1 MRNRAVLL
9 LPTLTL
15 ACSLGSKP
23 DAGDPY
29 QEETLETY
37 LQALPQQ
44 DRLSVGV
51 PTADDTPGALT
62 HVGDAVLAAEG
73 VRFARAVN
81 QPVRHLV
88 VALHDITAFP
98 PTRYD
103 ATRREFLWGPW
114 ANPGDVGKMALI
126 VRENDPG
133 SDFKYAYSLVRATHS
148 DLSDA
153 VPVISGGSTP
163 DAENPNRG
171 VGVALWD
178 LEANHDFVL
187 AHDRSAS
194 RVSDGRGRFVTLF
207 GHRAASDGDALFN
220 VAVFRN
226 FVPEQTLA
234 QAQAQAQAP
243 SPLDVDYF
251 YGRFLGT
258 SGVRVDFVD
267 SEVLADLCDDSAE
280 TCFEHDVVRDSE
292 ERFDYNAFFVN
303 RGLGRAEA
311 RLSEGDLS
319 ASVHLIECWSP
330 TLDRTS
336 FQIETDGAM
345 VETMENGG
353 CATPADQS
361 PSELGLPELA
371 DIDPAMLNAMTC
383 AAEHGLIG
391 CE

>member
-1 MRNRAVLL
+1 MRNRAILL
-9 LPTLTL
+9 LPSLAL
-15 ACSLGSKP
+15 ACGGEPPP
-23 DAGDPY
+23 DAGDEY
-29 QEETLETY
+29 QPSTLATY

-44 DRLSVGV
+44 DRLSVGI

-62 HVGDAVLAAEG
+62 HAGDAVLAAEG

-88 VALHDITAFP
+88 IALRDIVSFP
-98 PTRYD
+98 PTRFD

-114 ANPGDVGKMALI
+114 NNPREAGKMALV
-126 VRENDPG
+126 VRQNDPG
-133 SDFKYAYSLVRATHS
+133 SDFEYSYALVRATAS

-163 DAENPNRG
+163 DADDPSLG

-187 AHDRSAS
+187 AHDRSESHA
-194 RVSDGRGRFVTLF
+194 SDGRGRFVTLF
-207 GHRAASDGDALFN
+207 GHRAVSGGEALFN

-226 FVPEQTLA
+226 FVPEQTLG
-234 QAQAQAQAP
+234 QAAAP
-243 SPLDVDYF
+243 APLDVDYF
-251 YGRFLGT
+251 YGRLLGAA
-258 SGVRVDFVD
+258 GMRVDFVD

-280 TCFEHDVVRDSE
+280 TCFEHDVVADSD
-292 ERFDYNAFFVN
+292 ERFDYSAFFVN

-311 RLSEGDLS
+311 RLSEGDLD
-319 ASVHLIECWSP
+319 ASVHLVECWSP

-353 CATPADQS
+353 CAAPADQS
-361 PSELGLPELA
+361 PSELGLPDLG
-371 DIDPAMLNAMTC
+371 DIDPAMLRAMTC
-383 AAEHGLIG
+383 AAEQGLIG

>member
-1 MRNRAVLL
+1 MRNRAILM
-9 LPTLTL
+9 LPTLAL
-15 ACSLGSKP
+15 ACSVGSKP

-29 QEETLETY
+29 EASTLAAY

-44 DRLSVGV
+44 DRLSAGV

-62 HVGDAVLAAEG
+62 HAGDSVLAAEG
-73 VRFARAVN
+73 VQFARAVN

-88 VALHDITAFP
+88 VVLHDITAFP
-98 PTRYD
+98 PTSYD

-114 ANPGDVGKMALI
+114 NNPSGVGKMALV
-126 VRENDPG
+126 VRENEPG
-133 SDFKYAYSLVRATHS
+133 SDFEYFYSLVRATRS

-153 VPVISGGSTP
+153 SPVISGGSTP
-163 DAENPNRG
+163 DAENPNHG
-171 VGVALWD
+171 AGVALWD
-178 LEANHDFVL
+178 LEANHDFLL
-187 AHDRSAS
+187 AHDGSAE
-194 RVSDGRGRFVTLF
+194 RASDGRGRFVTLF
-207 GHRAASDGDALFN
+207 GHRPAPGGDALFN

-226 FVPEQTLA
+226 FVPERTLE
-234 QAQAQAQAP
+234 QAEAP
-243 SPLDVDYF
+243 APLDVDYF
-251 YGRFLGT
+251 YGRFLGAA
-258 SGVRVDFVD
+258 GMRVDFVD
-267 SEVLADLCDDSAE
+267 SEVLADLCDGSAD
-280 TCFEHDVVRDSE
+280 TCFEHDLVADSE

-311 RLSEGDLS
+311 RLSEGDLN
-319 ASVHLIECWSP
+319 ASVHLVECWSP

-353 CATPADQS
+353 CASPADQS
-361 PSELGLPELA
+361 PSELGLPELS
-371 DIDPAMLNAMTC
+371 DIEPAMLRAMTC